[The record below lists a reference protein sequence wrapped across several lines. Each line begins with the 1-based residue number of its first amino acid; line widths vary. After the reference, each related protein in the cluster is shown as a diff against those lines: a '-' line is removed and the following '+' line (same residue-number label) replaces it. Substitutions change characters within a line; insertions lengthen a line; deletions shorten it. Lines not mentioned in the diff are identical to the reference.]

1 MSRLTVWPLKSSDSR
16 DYPGP
21 SYALAMDPAWYL
33 PTALA
38 VLFAACIVM
47 GLIGADSRPGFSNG
61 RTDVKERWYFH
72 SRDDY
77 L

>member
-1 MSRLTVWPLKSSDSR
+1 MGL
-16 DYPGP
+16 GP
-21 SYALAMDPAWYL
+21 ASPWIVATIKGPPYAETMDAAWYL

-47 GLIGADSRPGFSNG
+47 GLFSADSRPGFSDG
-61 RTDVKERWYFH
+61 RTDVKDRWFVH

-77 L
+77 R

>member
-1 MSRLTVWPLKSSDSR
+1 
-16 DYPGP
+16 
-21 SYALAMDPAWYL
+21 MDTAWYL

-47 GLIGADSRPGFSNG
+47 GLMGADSRPGFSNG
-61 RTDVKERWYFH
+61 RTDVKDRWFVH

-77 L
+77 R

>member
-1 MSRLTVWPLKSSDSR
+1 M
-16 DYPGP
+16 
-21 SYALAMDPAWYL
+21 AMDPAWYL

>member
-1 MSRLTVWPLKSSDSR
+1 
-16 DYPGP
+16 
-21 SYALAMDPAWYL
+21 MDAAWYL

-47 GLIGADSRPGFSNG
+47 GLFSADSRPGFSDG
-61 RTDVKERWYFH
+61 RTDVKDRWFVH

-77 L
+77 R